1 MEELMSTEAPD
12 TRVSPGPSGRAWTAP
27 LALALLAAFVPSGCT
42 DVTTTYQQDA
52 RLARPERVHVYD
64 FAVSPDQVRLDRGLG
79 AQVEEAMKG
88 SSRTAQE
95 IDLGAKVAKIISTE
109 LADRISAMGL
119 PAQRA
124 VGAPGVWADSLVIEG
139 QILSI
144 DQGNRTERVV
154 IGLGTGRSDVETH
167 VQVYAA
173 TPERLERIQEFATS
187 AKSMIKPGMAETM
200 GVGGAAGSLAA
211 SAAVSAA
218 SAVGGETFADNVEGE
233 AKRTAKAIAD
243 KLQAYFA
250 QQGWIAPR

>member
-1 MEELMSTEAPD
+1 MLDDAPQAS
-12 TRVSPGPSGRAWTAP
+12 RSHGSGRTALLP
-27 LALALLAAFVPSGCT
+27 AALLAALAFSGCT
-42 DVTTTYQQDA
+42 NVQTTYERDV
-52 RLARPERVHVYD
+52 RLARPARVFVYD
-64 FAVSPDQVRLDRGLG
+64 FSVSPDNVRLDQGLG

-88 SSRTAQE
+88 TPRTEQE
-95 IDLGAKVAKIISTE
+95 LALGAKVAKTISDTLVE
-109 LADRISAMGL
+109 RITNMGL

-124 VGAPGVWADSLVIEG
+124 VGAPSAWSDSLVVEG

-173 TPERLERIQEFATS
+173 RPGGLERIQEFATT
-187 AKSMIKPGMAETM
+187 AKSSIKPGMAETM
-200 GVGGAAGSLAA
+200 GVGAAAGSLAA

-218 SAVGGETFADNVEGE
+218 SAVGGEELADNVEGE
-233 AKRTAKAIAD
+233 AKRSANGIAD

-250 QQGWIAPR
+250 QQGWISPR